1 MSFSK
6 LNIAVIVIPL
16 LMGLM
21 ISVEA
26 SASSEPLPGDTSSKL
41 PVSLFAN
48 ESIIDDPLLSTKGSY
63 FAMLFR
69 QEGKEIIAIRD
80 FKGAGQF
87 GVPIAKD
94 ADINWFRWASDDM
107 LVISYAY
114 QRFNIAF
121 AREIWETK
129 IASFD
134 VKKKKFRWLRDK
146 PKRGSSRLDGD
157 RAVIAAPNQDYIVN
171 WLPDE
176 PDYILQAV
184 FHPIKGKMMLRRI
197 NIRTGKKKVVE
208 DGRKGYYNYLFDKN
222 NVARVVSG
230 YDYETQK
237 IKYSY
242 KSVID
247 EKWRII
253 HEEDWKLDAN
263 IFDILAMTSTP
274 GVAYV
279 KDLSEH
285 GTAGIFL
292 MNLDTSEIQE
302 DVFVH
307 PKFDARRVHFVGSTS
322 SKSGLANQGPIS
334 SISYIDDTIKH
345 HYLDEDSTKLQ
356 SIIDAALPGT
366 INSIVSQVR
375 KQKLYIILSHAANDD
390 GVYYM
395 LNLKAGELSAIGE
408 RRPGLNPKYLGEVKK
423 VDIQVT
429 DGTTIPAYMTI
440 PAGMDPKGLPTVV
453 LPHGGP
459 YARDYMYYDF
469 LSQFIANRGYLVIQ
483 PNFRGSTG
491 YGQEY
496 LLKGEKQ
503 WGGLMQQDVTDT
515 TNWLVAQGYTDPN
528 NICIVGWSYGGYAAL
543 TGAFQHPDLYKCAV
557 SINGVS
563 NIPLMKSGDKYKFSF
578 GRAFIEKV
586 GLEGAPD
593 ESVSPYHQSDKIKIP
608 VLLVATKTDGRVP
621 SAQSEIMHDKLK
633 KRGLSELLLMEEG
646 DHSIWHDENRT
657 KLLNTLEDFLG
668 RHLSK

>member
-1 MSFSK
+1 MSSAK
-6 LNIAVIVIPL
+6 LSITVLIIPL
-16 LMGLM
+16 LMGL
-21 ISVEA
+21 ITSIGV
-26 SASSEPLPGDTSSKL
+26 SASSELALGDSSSKL

-48 ESIIDDPLLSTKGSY
+48 ESVIDSPLLSTKGSY
-63 FAMLFR
+63 LAMIFR
-69 QEGKEIIAIRD
+69 QEKKEMIAIRT
-80 FKGAGQF
+80 FKGTEQF
-87 GVPIAKD
+87 GVPITKD
-94 ADINWFRWASDDM
+94 ATINWFRWASDDM

-114 QRFNIAF
+114 QRFNMAF

-134 VKKKKFRWLRDK
+134 VKKKKFRWIRDK
-146 PKRGSSRLDGD
+146 PKRGGSRLDGD

-176 PDYILQAV
+176 PDYIIQAV
-184 FHPIKGKMMLRRI
+184 FDPIKGKMLLRKI
-197 NIRTGKKKVVE
+197 NIRTGKKRVIQ
-208 DGRKGYYNYLFDKN
+208 DGRRGYYNYLFDKN
-222 NVARVVSG
+222 NIARVVSG
-230 YDYETQK
+230 YDYLEQK

-253 HEEDWKLDAN
+253 REEDWKLDAN

-292 MNLDTSEIQE
+292 MNLENGEIQE

-307 PKFDARRVHFVGSTS
+307 PKLDARGVHFVGSTS

-334 SISYIDDTIKH
+334 SVSYIDDTIKH
-345 HYLDEDSTKLQ
+345 HYLNESSTKLQ
-356 SIIDAALPGT
+356 SIINTALPGT
-366 INSIVSQVR
+366 INTIVSQVP
-375 KQKLYIILSHAANDD
+375 KQKLYIILSRAANDA
-390 GVYYM
+390 GVYYL
-395 LNLKAGELSAIGE
+395 LNLKAGDLSALGE
-408 RRPGLNPKYLGEVKK
+408 RRPGLNPKYLGEVTR
-423 VDIQVT
+423 VSIQVT
-429 DGTTIPAYMTI
+429 DGTTIPAYMTV

-459 YARDYMYYDF
+459 YARDYMYYDY
-469 LSQFIANRGYLVIQ
+469 LAQFIANRGYLVIQ

-515 TNWLVAQGYTDPN
+515 TNWLISQGYTDPN
-528 NICIVGWSYGGYAAL
+528 RICIVGWSYGGYAAL
-543 TGAFQHPDLYKCAV
+543 TGAFQTPDLYKCAA

-563 NIPLMKSGDKYKFSF
+563 NIPLMKSQDKYKFSF

-593 ESVSPYHQSDKIKIP
+593 ESISPFHQANKINIP

-621 SAQSEIMHDKLK
+621 YEQSEMMHNKLK
-633 KRGLSELLLMEEG
+633 GRGISEFLLMEKG
-646 DHSIWHDENRT
+646 DHSIWDNENRT
-657 KLLNTLEDFLG
+657 KLLNKLEAFLDKHIG
-668 RHLSK
+668 N